1 MRTAVCP
8 GSYDPITRGHV
19 DVIARTAAL
28 FDRVYVCVLV
38 NGEKGGG
45 MFTPQE
51 RLRLVS
57 RAVADMENVS
67 AELYTGLLAEYA
79 GQRMACAL
87 VKGIRNGTDL
97 DWEHQMAHVNRALC
111 PGLETIL
118 LPARQELSWL
128 SSTVAREMIRHR
140 QPMDQYLPAVVAA
153 ELQDMGKL

>member
-1 MRTAVCP
+1 MRVAVCP

-38 NGEKGGG
+38 NGEKSGG
-45 MFTPQE
+45 MFAPQE
-51 RLRLVS
+51 RLRLAS
-57 RAVADMENVS
+57 RAVEDMENVS

-79 GQRMACAL
+79 GRRGACAL

-128 SSTVAREMIRHR
+128 SSTVAREMLRYR
-140 QPMDQYLPAVVAA
+140 QPMEGYLPGAVVE
-153 ELQDMGKL
+153 ELRKMGRL